1 MKIKLC
7 GMFRDEDI
15 DYVNEALPDYVG
27 FIVMFPKSHR
37 NIGLETALRLKSRL
51 DPRIKSVD
59 ILQCHGSED
68 GEYIA
73 RLRELTGAPI
83 IKAVRVTAR
92 SDIERAQALGADF
105 LLLDGG
111 TGSGKPFDHSLID
124 PGKIRQPFFLA
135 GGLTPE
141 NLAETAKKVRPYG
154 VDLSSGIETDKVKDR
169 ENAASYVGNTQIC
182 IRGTCHAGD
191 KRHLGNSRDHFRA
204 DCIQLLIKI
213 EYYPRELTV
222 RVHKIPLS
230 FCRYCSISIKK
241 STKCKFIY
249 SITYFFMFFNC

>member
-51 DPRIKSVD
+51 DPRIKSVAVSVNSPLEEFAEFAKSGAAD
-59 ILQCHGSED
+59 MLQCHGDES

-73 RLRELTGAPI
+73 RLRELTGVPI
-83 IKAVRVTAR
+83 IKAVKVTAQ
-92 SDIERAQALGADF
+92 SDIERAQTLGADY
-105 LLLDGG
+105 LLLDSG
-111 TGSGKPFDHSLID
+111 TGSGKLFDHSLID

-141 NLAETAKKVRPYG
+141 NLAEAAKTARPYG
-154 VDLSSGIETDKVKDR
+154 VDLSSGIETDKIKDR
-169 ENAASYVGNTQIC
+169 EKILAAVRE
-182 IRGTCHAGD
+182 IRRF
-191 KRHLGNSRDHFRA
+191 K
-204 DCIQLLIKI
+204 
-213 EYYPRELTV
+213 
-222 RVHKIPLS
+222 
-230 FCRYCSISIKK
+230 
-241 STKCKFIY
+241 
-249 SITYFFMFFNC
+249 